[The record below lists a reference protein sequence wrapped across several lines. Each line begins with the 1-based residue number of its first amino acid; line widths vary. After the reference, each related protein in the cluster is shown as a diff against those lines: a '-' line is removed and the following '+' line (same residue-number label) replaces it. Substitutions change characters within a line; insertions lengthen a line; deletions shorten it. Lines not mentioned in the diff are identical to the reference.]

1 MSEPDDDG
9 LRGRAGLVT
18 GGGSGIGRATALE
31 LARRGVAVVVADLD
45 GAHADA
51 VATEIRAAG
60 GKAVGVAVDVTDPE
74 ACVAAV
80 AACVDGYGTLDLA
93 VNSAGTT
100 GLPGSAVD
108 YPIDAWR
115 ATMAVN
121 LDGVFFSMRAELPV
135 MVAAGRGAIVNVASG
150 AGIVGFAGLPAYVAS
165 KHGVV
170 GLTRSA
176 ALECASRGVRVNA
189 VCPGSA
195 RTPMLEG
202 FMGGDAKVERM
213 MTAGVPLGRLAT
225 PEEIAHGIV
234 WLCSDA
240 ATYMIGHALVID
252 GGATVQ

>member
-1 MSEPDDDG
+1 MSD
-9 LRGRAGLVT
+9 LTGRSGLVT
-18 GGGSGIGRATALE
+18 GGASGLGRATALE
-31 LARRGVAVVVADLD
+31 LARRGVRVAVADRDLD
-45 GAHADA
+45 AAETVAAEIEVLGGAALA
-51 VATEIRAAG
+51 VET
-60 GKAVGVAVDVTDPE
+60 DVTDPDRCE
-74 ACVAAV
+74 QLVARCVEEHGA
-80 AACVDGYGTLDLA
+80 LDLA
-93 VNSAGTT
+93 VNNAGTT
-100 GLPGSAVD
+100 GLPGSVVD
-108 YPIDAWR
+108 YPLDAWR

-176 ALECASRGVRVNA
+176 ALECAPKGVRVNA
-189 VCPGSA
+189 VCPGST

-225 PEEIAHGIV
+225 PEEIAAAIV
-234 WLCSDA
+234 WLCTDDA
-240 ATYMIGHALVID
+240 SYMVGHALVVD
-252 GGATVQ
+252 GGSTVQ